1 MNRKNFEGRNIDEAI
16 ALACSFF
23 AVERKELD
31 IEIIR
36 EPSAGIFGLGTKK
49 AVSQARKQRKNLPE
63 QQEKI
68 LAGAPV
74 QEQAADMEEIQ
85 INGEDEDFDEDEMD
99 SSDEEIQNPEEL
111 KALLKETTAELL
123 KPIST
128 QYDLTIDLETRPIT
142 LRIEDDE
149 NSGLIIGR
157 DGQTIT
163 ALQYILNRI
172 IACKWGYNT
181 RVQLDT
187 GQYRQKQ
194 QEKLKE
200 LALSLAEKSK
210 ASGRAYSTRPLS
222 SYHRRVVH
230 MALQDDKSIFTR
242 SKGDGPMKRVL
253 IIPKK
258 ERRDEDE

>member
-49 AVSQARKQRKNLPE
+49 AVIQARKQRKNLPE

-142 LRIEDDE
+142 FGPVARELRDRLYED
-149 NSGLIIGR
+149 R
-157 DGQTIT
+157 
-163 ALQYILNRI
+163 IL
-172 IACKWGYNT
+172 G
-181 RVQLDT
+181 T
-187 GQYRQKQ
+187 GSFILYF
-194 QEKLKE
+194 
-200 LALSLAEKSK
+200 
-210 ASGRAYSTRPLS
+210 SGRSFT
-222 SYHRRVVH
+222 
-230 MALQDDKSIFTR
+230 KSFI
-242 SKGDGPMKRVL
+242 
-253 IIPKK
+253 
-258 ERRDEDE
+258 